1 MPQVSERECARPR
14 DSGLARHGPGH
25 DKYACPRAADSVR
38 PEQLQPEHP
47 DGRPDAHPDQQP
59 DPVAAESGTKPAQPG
74 EEPDHDRFPRDAG
87 ADSDSAAGRSPDGTS
102 PGHPTPGLRPRP
114 ERTGVVEGKS
124 VDVRVDS
131 GGRLSIHK
139 KNNKNKRE

>member
-74 EEPDHDRFPRDAG
+74 EEPDHDRFPRAAG
-87 ADSDSAAGRSPDGTS
+87 ADSDSAEGRSHVGTIPEIGRAAGRERVGRYGQIS
-102 PGHPTPGLRPRP
+102 GLA
-114 ERTGVVEGKS
+114 VELKTKT
-124 VDVRVDS
+124 
-131 GGRLSIHK
+131 IK
-139 KNNKNKRE
+139 